1 MRIKII
7 SSWKTRFLPEKVI
20 WKGVEFTR
28 DPACTDYDWV
38 MVYDELPRDMKYAEL
53 HCSLDRTILVTQEPQ
68 IIKVQSPAYTDQF
81 NYILT
86 TCDPDIIR
94 HRHYRRG
101 RGCLVWMNGHTEE
114 ELAQYPEFEKT
125 EQVSNVCSRKLMKHT
140 NHFKRHQMLE
150 YLLANLP
157 GFVWKGQGICEID
170 HKYEALDSFRYH
182 VAIENTV
189 QPYHWTEKVAD
200 PILSLTLPFY
210 SGDPALGEVLPE
222 ESFIRIPVDDPAE
235 TLRIIKSAIENDEYT
250 KRLPALK
257 EARRRIIEQ
266 YNLYAQVLQVIAE
279 HEAKG
284 EPERP
289 AGRLYNRH
297 YLRRNPLNLLG
308 EWCNALRVRYLL
320 KTR

>member
-1 MRIKII
+1 MKIKIV
-7 SSWKTRFLPEKVI
+7 SAWGNHHLPGSVV

-28 DPACTDYDWV
+28 DESCADYDWV
-38 MVYDELPRDMKYAEL
+38 VVYDELPRKTAYVDIA
-53 HCSLDRTILVTQEPQ
+53 CSLDRTILVTQEPQ
-68 IIKVQSPAYTDQF
+68 IIKVQSPAYTNQF

-86 TCDPDIIR
+86 TCDPSVIR

-101 RGCLVWMNGHTEE
+101 CGCLVWMNGHSVE
-114 ELAQYPEFEKT
+114 ELVQYPEFEKT
-125 EQVSNVCSRKLMKHT
+125 EMVSNVCSRKLMKHT
-140 NHFKRHQMLE
+140 NHYKRHQMLE

-157 GFVWKGQGICEID
+157 GFVWKGQGICEIA

-210 SGDPALGEVLPE
+210 SGDPKLGEVLPE
-222 ESFIRIPVDDPAE
+222 ESFIRIPVDDPQE
-235 TLRIIKSAIENDEYT
+235 TLRIINAAIANDEYS

-257 EARRRIIEQ
+257 EARRRIVEQ

-284 EPERP
+284 ESERP

-308 EWCNALRVRYLL
+308 EFLNNVRVRLFC
-320 KTR
+320 R